1 MSTGTQPLGTSTQ
14 RPSGVPGRIER
25 ADLHFVRPVGAMR
38 EGKPMPLYLIE
49 RNFAEQL
56 EVEVTKETIDTV
68 NAVKA
73 INIEEENRW
82 LFSFL
87 SADKKKTYCLYEAPS
102 IEAIRKAAE
111 RAGLPADVITEVT
124 EVRPEM
130 FV

>member
-1 MSTGTQPLGTSTQ
+1 
-14 RPSGVPGRIER
+14 
-25 ADLHFVRPVGAMR
+25 
-38 EGKPMPLYLIE
+38 MPLYVIE

-56 EVEVTKETIDTV
+56 EVTKEAAD
-68 NAVKA
+68 AVQA
-73 INIEEENRW
+73 VNIEEENRW

-102 IEAIRKAAE
+102 LEHIRKAAE
-111 RAGLPADVITEVT
+111 RAGLPADVVTEVT

>member
-1 MSTGTQPLGTSTQ
+1 
-14 RPSGVPGRIER
+14 
-25 ADLHFVRPVGAMR
+25 
-38 EGKPMPLYLIE
+38 MPLYVIE

-56 EVEVTKETIDTV
+56 EVTKEAADAV
-68 NAVKA
+68 NA
-73 INIEEENRW
+73 ISLEEEARW

-124 EVRPEM
+124 GVNPQGELAEIRAAV
-130 FV
+130 

>member
-1 MSTGTQPLGTSTQ
+1 
-14 RPSGVPGRIER
+14 
-25 ADLHFVRPVGAMR
+25 
-38 EGKPMPLYLIE
+38 MPLYVIE

-56 EVEVTKETIDTV
+56 EVSKEAAD
-68 NAVKA
+68 AVIA
-73 INIEEENRW
+73 VNIEEENRW

-124 EVRPEM
+124 EVRPEA